1 MNGFMNHNRDING
14 VLGAGAYPTM
24 ITAHAGAENTPP
36 NTAESLR
43 ILLALGADAVEV
55 DVRRVN
61 GLLILSHDEPI
72 LNKSVFTLAEALG
85 QLRDAPGAMM
95 NVDVKHEGMIVEVQ
109 QLAREYGVTDRL
121 LFTGDI
127 GGDDERDIKNGGIP
141 LWINQGLLPRRDWD
155 DPLPEA
161 ERRGFHIVNIDK
173 RKVTEQMLSRAD
185 RFSVWTVN
193 DEKTLR
199 ALLTAGV
206 KNITTRQPVLAL
218 RLRGEIQKPGA
229 GSHD

>member
-1 MNGFMNHNRDING
+1 MNGFKNHNRDING

-61 GLLILSHDEPI
+61 DSLILSHDEP
-72 LNKSVFTLAEALG
+72 LFKKSVFTLAEALG

-109 QLAREYGVTDRL
+109 QLAREYGVTERL

-161 ERRGFHIVNIDK
+161 ERRGFQIVNIDK
-173 RKVTEQMLSRAD
+173 RKVTEQMLNRAD